1 MSSNKYVR
9 RKFIRSDKGSQ
20 SNRLQSH
27 PKKFE
32 VGHWL
37 FQWIALPHIARK
49 RSGVLDVQKK
59 SVHLLSH
66 MHPILEKTRFS
77 MCTVL
82 RQPSSSKHQNRIAGF
97 QFIGLMGD
105 NESGDRLN
113 ALAGIEGVAFAVI
126 VIFE

>member
-1 MSSNKYVR
+1 M
-9 RKFIRSDKGSQ
+9 
-20 SNRLQSH
+20 
-27 PKKFE
+27 
-32 VGHWL
+32 
-37 FQWIALPHIARK
+37 
-49 RSGVLDVQKK
+49 QKK

-77 MCTVL
+77 MSTVL
-82 RQPSSSKHQNRIAGF
+82 RQPSSSKHQNRVAGF

-105 NESGDRLN
+105 HEPGDRLN